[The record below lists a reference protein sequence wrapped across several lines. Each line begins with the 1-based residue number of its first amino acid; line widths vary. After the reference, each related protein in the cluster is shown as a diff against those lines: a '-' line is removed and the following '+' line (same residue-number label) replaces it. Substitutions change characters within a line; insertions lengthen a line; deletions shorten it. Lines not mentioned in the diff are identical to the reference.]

1 MIATI
6 VIAADGTSVQNII
19 QPHDMSMQFVS
30 FSIVNTRNVTPAI
43 LSPPPETARVVLC
56 CLLLLSMSL
65 VSFHLIS
72 SITLQMIDVMAFS
85 MSVISSG
92 LNISSRKPKLLSII
106 SSCFVMNFFE
116 SYIR

>member
-1 MIATI
+1 MIATT
-6 VIAADGTSVQNII
+6 VIAADGTSVQNMI

-43 LSPPPETARVVLC
+43 PSPPPETARVVLC

-72 SITLQMIDVMAFS
+72 SITSQMIDVMVFS
-85 MSVISSG
+85 V
-92 LNISSRKPKLLSII
+92 KADII
-106 SSCFVMNFFE
+106 TLCVDDLQ
-116 SYIR
+116 